1 MAGLQ
6 LTGMKMT
13 NDAYYRSQAT
23 WVAYDIYDRMRA
35 NYDQASNT
43 NNYRISLTDSAPSA
57 TNCATTTCTA
67 AQMADYDLA
76 AWKTELAAKLP
87 AGNGEVTYQDTASG
101 RTYTVAIQWDD
112 SRGEDALKR
121 LQMRTGL

>member
-13 NDAYYRSQAT
+13 NDSYYRSQAT
-23 WVAYDIYDRMRA
+23 WLAYDIYDRMRA
-35 NYDQASNT
+35 NNNQASNS
-43 NNYRISLTDSAPSA
+43 NNYKISLSDSAPGA
-57 TNCATTTCTA
+57 TDCVTTTCTA
-67 AQMADYDLA
+67 IQMAKYDLA
-76 AWKTELAAKLP
+76 SWKNALAAKLP
-87 AGNGEVTYQDTASG
+87 AGNGEIFYQDTASG

-112 SRGEDALKR
+112 SRGENPLKR